1 MKLILHSK
9 IFCTVH
15 NATDVLLM
23 SHSSLRKRL
32 KAKRSPRTIR
42 LVGKNSTK
50 FLLTKHL
57 QLVKDDKYDS
67 TFEVHRY
74 LQSTLGQIN
83 SSTLDRMIQGK
94 ILKDGKT
101 SILVRV
107 LVRVASSELSKQHV
121 VNLWPRVLLQLGFDR
136 ARLGKQP
143 LEFWRKRHT
152 QVIKMAIFECRLV
165 ELSGFLSLPI

>member
-1 MKLILHSK
+1 
-9 IFCTVH
+9 
-15 NATDVLLM
+15 
-23 SHSSLRKRL
+23 
-32 KAKRSPRTIR
+32 
-42 LVGKNSTK
+42 
-50 FLLTKHL
+50 
-57 QLVKDDKYDS
+57 
-67 TFEVHRY
+67 
-74 LQSTLGQIN
+74 
-83 SSTLDRMIQGK
+83 MIQGK